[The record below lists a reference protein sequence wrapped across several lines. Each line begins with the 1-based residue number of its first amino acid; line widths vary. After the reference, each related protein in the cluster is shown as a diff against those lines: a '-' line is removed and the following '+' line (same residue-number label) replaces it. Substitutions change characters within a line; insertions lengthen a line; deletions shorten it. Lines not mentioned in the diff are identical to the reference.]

1 MNNERKSKGLKAVQL
16 IAIPHPEGVGF
27 AILSDKGV
35 VYTKVEGGWLAD
47 DMKELKDDSPV

>member
-1 MNNERKSKGLKAVQL
+1 MSNERKSKGLKAVQL

-27 AILSDKGV
+27 AVLSDKGV

-47 DMKELKDDSPV
+47 EMKELKDDSPV